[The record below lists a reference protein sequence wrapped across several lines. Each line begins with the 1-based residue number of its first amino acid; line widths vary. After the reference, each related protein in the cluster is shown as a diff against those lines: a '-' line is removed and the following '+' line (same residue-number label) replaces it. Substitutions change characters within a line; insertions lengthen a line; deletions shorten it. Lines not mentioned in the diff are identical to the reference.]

1 MVIKKKF
8 RNVLVVL
15 GGNSGERSVSLESG
29 RACVKALKK
38 KNYKVHTFDPKF
50 KNYNLINKNRFDV
63 IFNALHGKEGEDG
76 VAQSYFEYLRI
87 PYTHSGVISSYN
99 AMNKV
104 ISKKIFIKN
113 KILTPKYFYVNKE
126 EYRSSIL
133 KKILI
138 KKKLKFPV
146 VIKPTNEG
154 SSLGVKIVK
163 SFLDLKK
170 SINYLLGQYQQLICE
185 QYIGGQE
192 IQASV
197 INNKSLGAIELIPK
211 RSFYDYKAKYTK
223 SAKTKHI
230 MPARLSK
237 IKYLEVLNLAK
248 RAHRALGC
256 RGVTRSDFKFYKNK
270 FFLLETNTQ
279 PGMTNL
285 SLVPE
290 IASYYN
296 INFNDLVETI
306 LLDASLNR

>member
-1 MVIKKKF
+1 MIKKKF
-8 RNVLVVL
+8 KNVLVVL

-29 RACVKALKK
+29 RACIKALKK
-38 KNYKVHTFDPKF
+38 KNYKVSTFDPKF
-50 KNYNLINKNRFDV
+50 KNYNLISKNKYDV

-99 AMNKV
+99 AMNKI
-104 ISKKIFIKN
+104 ISKKIFVEN
-113 KILTPKYFYVNKE
+113 KILTPKYFHVKKE
-126 EYRSSIL
+126 DYRKSIL
-133 KKILI
+133 KKVFI

-163 SFLDLKK
+163 SFSGLGK
-170 SINYLLGQYQQLICE
+170 SINHLLVKYNQLICE

-230 MPARLSK
+230 MPARLNK

-256 RGVTRSDFKFYKNK
+256 KGVTRSDFKFYKNK
-270 FFLLETNTQ
+270 FFLLEINTQ

-290 IASYYN
+290 IANYYN

-306 LLDASLNR
+306 LLDASINR

>member
-1 MVIKKKF
+1 MIKKKF
-8 RNVLVVL
+8 KNVLVVL

-29 RACVKALKK
+29 RACIKALKK
-38 KNYKVHTFDPKF
+38 KNYKVSTFDPKF
-50 KNYNLINKNRFDV
+50 KNYNLISKNKYDV

-99 AMNKV
+99 AMNKI
-104 ISKKIFIKN
+104 ISKKIFVEN
-113 KILTPKYFYVNKE
+113 KILTPKYFHVKKE
-126 EYRSSIL
+126 DYRKSIL
-133 KKILI
+133 KKIFI

-163 SFLDLKK
+163 SFSGLGK
-170 SINYLLGQYQQLICE
+170 SINHLLVKYNQLICE

-230 MPARLSK
+230 MPARLNK

-248 RAHRALGC
+248 RAHKALGC
-256 RGVTRSDFKFYKNK
+256 KGVTRSDFKFYKNK
-270 FFLLETNTQ
+270 FFLLEINTQ

-290 IASYYN
+290 IANYYN

-306 LLDASLNR
+306 LLDASINR